1 MNEREFSTRVR
12 ACTDKLWRVSWAIL
26 QNGADCDDALQ
37 EALLNAWRHIGSL
50 REPRYFETWLTRI
63 LINQCKDTLRRRA
76 RDPRALPESIAE
88 TPPPEHP
95 ELWDAI
101 RALPV
106 SERIPL
112 VLKYVEGY
120 RTKDIAAM
128 LRLPE
133 ATVKWRLRSARQHMR
148 NELK

>member
-12 ACTDKLWRVSWAIL
+12 ACRDKLWRVSWAIL

-37 EALLNAWRHIGSL
+37 EALIKAWQHIGTL
-50 REPRYFETWLTRI
+50 REERYFETWLTRI
-63 LINQCKDTLRRRA
+63 LINACKDILKRRA
-76 RDPRALPESIAE
+76 KAPHALPESAAE
-88 TPPPEHP
+88 EAPPEHP

-106 SERIPL
+106 NERIPL

-120 RTKDIAAM
+120 RIREIAAM

-133 ATVKWRLRSARQHMR
+133 ATVKWRLRSAKQHMR

>member
-12 ACTDKLWRVSWAIL
+12 ACRDKLWRVSWAIL

-37 EALLNAWRHIGSL
+37 ETLMRAWRHIDSL
-50 REPRYFETWLTRI
+50 REERHFETWLTRI
-63 LINQCKDTLRRRA
+63 LINQCKDILKHRS
-76 RDPRALPESIAE
+76 RDPRALPESVGEA
-88 TPPPEHP
+88 PLPEHP

-106 SERIPL
+106 NERIPL

-133 ATVKWRLRSARQHMR
+133 ATVKWRLRSAKQHMR

>member
-37 EALLNAWRHIGSL
+37 EALMRAWRHIGAL
-50 REPRYFETWLTRI
+50 RDERYFETWLTRI
-63 LINQCKDTLRRRA
+63 LINECKDVLKRRA
-76 RDPRALPESIAE
+76 KGPRALPESVAE
-88 TPPPEHP
+88 APQPEYR

-106 SERIPL
+106 NERIPL

-120 RTKDIAAM
+120 RTRDIAAM

-133 ATVKWRLRSARQHMR
+133 TTVKWRLHSARQHMR

>member
-37 EALLNAWRHIGSL
+37 EALMRAWRHIDSL
-50 REPRYFETWLTRI
+50 REERYFETWLTRI
-63 LINQCKDTLRRRA
+63 LINECKDVLKRRSKG
-76 RDPRALPESIAE
+76 PRALPDNIGEA
-88 TPPPEHP
+88 PQPEYR
-95 ELWDAI
+95 ELWEAI

-106 SERIPL
+106 NERIPL
-112 VLKYVEGY
+112 VLHYVEGY
-120 RTKDIAAM
+120 RIKDIAAM

-133 ATVKWRLRSARQHMR
+133 ATVKWRLHSARSHMR

>member
-12 ACTDKLWRVSWAIL
+12 ACTNKLWRVSWAIL

-37 EALLNAWRHIGSL
+37 EALMRAWRRIGSL
-50 REPRYFETWLTRI
+50 RDERYFETWLTRI
-63 LINQCKDTLRRRA
+63 LINECRDVLKRRA
-76 RDPRALPESIAE
+76 KAPRPLPESVGEEA
-88 TPPPEHP
+88 PSEHP
-95 ELWDAI
+95 ELWDAF

-120 RTKDIAAM
+120 RTREIAAM

-133 ATVKWRLRSARQHMR
+133 ATVKWRLHSAKQHMR